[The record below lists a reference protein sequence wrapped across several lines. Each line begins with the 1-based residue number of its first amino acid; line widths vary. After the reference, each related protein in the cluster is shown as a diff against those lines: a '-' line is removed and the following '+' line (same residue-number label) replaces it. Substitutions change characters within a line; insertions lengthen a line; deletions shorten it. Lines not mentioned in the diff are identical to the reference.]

1 MTERFPSLNVLDHP
15 LIQHKLTRLRDRTTP
30 PALFR
35 QLLKEISLLIGYEV
49 TRPLPIQLTRIETP
63 LTAMDAPLIK
73 GREVAV
79 VPVLRAGLGM
89 AEGLLELV
97 PDARIGH
104 IGLYRDARTKR
115 PVQYLVKLPP
125 SEGQMFILVDPMLAT
140 GHSAAAALDILNQ
153 HGVPDDRIRMMA
165 LVAAPEGVGVVQ
177 ASHPK
182 VEIFV
187 AALDERLD
195 ANAYIVPGL
204 GDAGDRIFGTEHED
218 SK

>member
-1 MTERFPSLNVLDHP
+1 MSERFPSLNVLDHP
-15 LIQHKLTRLRDRTTP
+15 LIRHKLTRLRDRTTP
-30 PALFR
+30 PSLFR

-49 TRPLPIQLTRIETP
+49 TRPLPIRMTRIQTP
-63 LTAMDAPLIK
+63 LATMEAPLIK
-73 GREVAV
+73 GKEVAV

-104 IGLYRDARTKR
+104 IGLYRDPRTKR

-153 HGVPDDRIRMMA
+153 HGVPDERIRMMA
-165 LVAAPEGVGVVQ
+165 LVAAPEGVAVVQ
-177 ASHPK
+177 GSHAK
-182 VEIFV
+182 VQIFV

-195 ANAYIVPGL
+195 ENAYIVPGL
-204 GDAGDRIFGTEHED
+204 GDAGDRIFGTDHED
-218 SK
+218 GK